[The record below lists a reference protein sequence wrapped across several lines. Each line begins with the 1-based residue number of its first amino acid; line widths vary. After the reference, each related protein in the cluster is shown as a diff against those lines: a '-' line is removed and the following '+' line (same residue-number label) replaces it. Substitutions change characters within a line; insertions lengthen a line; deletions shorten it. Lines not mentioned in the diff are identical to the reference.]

1 MRLTV
6 VDEQPPSDGEDRSDG
21 RVTRRGVLTKGA
33 GALGALA
40 AAPVIAACGGS
51 SSSSSSSSASASASG
66 SASAS
71 SSASS
76 GGGGQVT
83 LRVLGIGVDQNPV
96 LKAQALKDLNINL
109 EYTITDTPTTTQ
121 KSITQPQNFDILHGY
136 VHQVPQILPAG
147 VMQPVDTSKIP
158 AWTGGTTM
166 WNAPSAAP
174 SNLSQSD
181 PAYQSPPVV
190 PGVASVLTLG
200 KLTSQGTYGV
210 GDAAY
215 RMLPLNPS
223 DPSKLTGGTPFQAAL
238 KDSIQTSSKIIG
250 MPGVFNSDSIG
261 YDKKVI
267 PIVTS
272 WAQLFDSQYK
282 GRVALI
288 NDPQIGPIDAALAAQ
303 ASGKLKFGNIGNM
316 TQGEIDNLTKLL
328 IDMKKAGFFRA
339 FWSTF
344 TESVNLMAGGEVVIE
359 SMWSPAQTIL
369 LESGKN
375 VGFAAPKEG
384 MRGWCGCTMIYK
396 HVSGATLDAAYRYL
410 NWWLSGFPGAN
421 MARQAYYS
429 PVPSTTKKFLTSAEW
444 DYWYG
449 GKPAAQN
456 LVGPDGKPAI
466 PKGSVR
472 EGGSFT
478 QRIRLYGAWNTTQ
491 PQNDYMATQW
501 NNFISA

>member
-1 MRLTV
+1 MRIRV
-6 VDEQPPSDGEDRSDG
+6 VQEQPPSDEGDSLRG
-21 RVTRRGVLTKGA
+21 GITRRDALVKGA
-33 GALGALA
+33 ATVGAIAGVPALA
-40 AAPVIAACGGS
+40 ACGS
-51 SSSSSSSSASASASG
+51 SSSSNTAAK
-66 SASAS
+66 
-71 SSASS
+71 
-76 GGGGQVT
+76 GGATT

-96 LKAQALKDLNINL
+96 LQAQAKKDLGINL
-109 EYTITDTPTTTQ
+109 QYTITDTPTTTQ
-121 KSITQPQNFDILHGY
+121 KSITQPQNFDVAHLY

-147 VMQPVDTSKIP
+147 VMQPLDTSKIP
-158 AWTGGTTM
+158 LWQGGGQPYA
-166 WNAPSAAP
+166 APSSSP
-174 SNLSQSD
+174 SNLSKSD
-181 PAYQSPPVV
+181 PGFQDPKILAGIAPVLVTGRLSTNPQASP
-190 PGVASVLTLG
+190 
-200 KLTSQGTYGV
+200 GV

-223 DPSKLTGGTPFQAAL
+223 SPSQLTAGAPFQAATA
-238 KDSIQTSSKIIG
+238 QTVRTSNMIIG
-250 MPGVFNSDSIG
+250 MPGVFNVDSIG
-261 YDKKVI
+261 YDKSHI
-267 PIVTS
+267 PTVNS
-272 WAQLFDSQYK
+272 WAELFNPAHK

-303 ASGKLKFGNIGNM
+303 ASGKLKFNNIGSM
-316 TQGEIDNLTKLL
+316 SKTEIDNLTKLL
-328 IDMKKAGFFRA
+328 IDMKKTGFFRA

-369 LESGKN
+369 LESGKK
-375 VGFAAPKEG
+375 VGFAAPREG
-384 MRGWCGCTMIYK
+384 FRGWCGCTMIYK
-396 HVSGATLDAAYRYL
+396 HVTGAQLDAAYKYL

-429 PVPSTTKKFLTSAEW
+429 PRPDTARKHLSKAEW

-449 GKPAAQN
+449 GMPAAEN

-478 QRIRLYGAWNTTQ
+478 QRIRVYSAWNTTQ
-491 PQNDYMATQW
+491 PQNDYMGTQW

>member
-1 MRLTV
+1 MRIRV
-6 VDEQPPSDGEDRSDG
+6 VNERPPSDEGDG
-21 RVTRRGVLTKGA
+21 SFSEITRRDALIKGA
-33 GALGALA
+33 AGVGVIAGVPALA
-40 AAPVIAACGGS
+40 GCGGS
-51 SSSSSSSSASASASG
+51 SSSSSAASGGGSSKG
-66 SASAS
+66 SAS
-71 SSASS
+71 
-76 GGGGQVT
+76 T

-96 LKAQALKDLNINL
+96 LAAQAKKDLGITL
-109 EYTITDTPTTTQ
+109 QYTITDTPTTTQ

-147 VMQPVDTSKIP
+147 VMQPIDTSKIP
-158 AWTGGTTM
+158 LWQGGQTP
-166 WNAPSAAP
+166 WPAPSSEP
-174 SNLSQSD
+174 SNLSLSARGFQMPHTKSV
-181 PAYQSPPVV
+181 PNEVAPV
-190 PGVASVLTLG
+190 LITG
-200 KLTSQGTYGV
+200 KLSSNAQASYGV

-215 RMLPLNPS
+215 RMLPLNPNS
-223 DPSKLTGGTPFQAAL
+223 PSQLTAASSPFQAATA
-238 KDSIQTSSKIIG
+238 QTVNPSSKIIG
-250 MPGVFNSDSIG
+250 MPGVFNVDSIG
-261 YDKKVI
+261 YDRTKI
-267 PIVTS
+267 PVVTS
-272 WAQLFDSQYK
+272 WAELFNPAHK

-303 ASGKLKFGNIGNM
+303 ASGKLTFQNIGSM
-316 TQGEIDNLTKLL
+316 TKGEIDNLTKML

-369 LESGKN
+369 LESGKK

-384 MRGWCGCTMIYK
+384 FRGWCGCTMIYK
-396 HVSGATLDAAYRYL
+396 HVSGPALDAAYKYL

-429 PVPSTTKKFLTSAEW
+429 PRPDTTKKFLSGAEW

-449 GKPAAQN
+449 GLPAAEN

-466 PKGSVR
+466 PKGSIR

-478 QRIRLYGAWNTTQ
+478 QRIRRYSAWNTTQ
-491 PQNDYMATQW
+491 PQNDYMGTQW

>member
-1 MRLTV
+1 MSVRV
-6 VDEQPPSDGEDRSDG
+6 VDEPPPDDHDSSG
-21 RVTRRGVLTKGA
+21 VTRRG
-33 GALGALA
+33 ALA
-40 AAPVIAACGGS
+40 RGAAAVGVLVGVPALAGCGS
-51 SSSSSSSSASASASG
+51 SSSSSSAATGGSSG
-66 SASAS
+66 S
-71 SSASS
+71 
-76 GGGGQVT
+76 GPVT
-83 LRVLGIGVDQNPV
+83 LRVMGIGVDQNPV

-121 KSITQPQNFDILHGY
+121 KSITQPQNFDVLHGY

-158 AWTGGTTM
+158 LWTGGTKL
-166 WNAPSAAP
+166 WGAPSHAP
-174 SNLSQSD
+174 SNLSVSD
-181 PAYQSPPVV
+181 PGFQDPKVIPE
-190 PGVASVLTLG
+190 VAPILTTG
-200 KLTSQGTYGV
+200 KLTNNPQAGYGV

-223 DPSKLTGGTPFQAAL
+223 NPSQLTGGASPFQAATA
-238 KDSIQTSSKIIG
+238 QTVRMSPKLIG
-250 MPGVFNSDSIG
+250 MPGVFNVDSIG

-267 PIVTS
+267 SSVDS
-272 WAQLFDSQYK
+272 WAQLFNPQYK

-303 ASGKLKFGNIGNM
+303 ASGKLKFGNIGAM
-316 TQGEIDNLTKLL
+316 TKTEIDNLTKLL
-328 IDMKKAGFFRA
+328 IDMKKSGFFRA

-359 SMWSPAQTIL
+359 SMWSPAQTVL
-369 LESGKN
+369 LEAGKN

-384 MRGWCGCTMIYK
+384 FRGWCGCTMIYK
-396 HVSGATLDAAYRYL
+396 HVSGAKLDAAYRYL

-429 PVPSTTKKFLTSAEW
+429 PRPDTTKAHLSKAEW
-444 DYWYG
+444 DFWYG
-449 GKPAAQN
+449 GKPATEN

-466 PKGSVR
+466 PKGAVR

-478 QRIRLYGAWNTTQ
+478 QRIRVYSAWNTTQ
-491 PQNDYMATQW
+491 PQNDYMGTQW

>member
-1 MRLTV
+1 MSIRV
-6 VDEQPPSDGEDRSDG
+6 VDERPPRDEADESRAGI
-21 RVTRRGVLTKGA
+21 TRRDALVRGAATVGAIAGVP
-33 GALGALA
+33 ALA
-40 AAPVIAACGGS
+40 ACGS
-51 SSSSSSSSASASASG
+51 SSSSSSSKGAG
-66 SASAS
+66 PT
-71 SSASS
+71 
-76 GGGGQVT
+76 GTVT

-109 EYTITDTPTTTQ
+109 AYTITDTPTTTQ
-121 KSITQPQNFDILHGY
+121 KSITQPQNFDVAHIY

-147 VMQPVDTSKIP
+147 VMQPLDTSKIP
-158 AWTGGTTM
+158 LWQGGTSL
-166 WNAPSAAP
+166 WSAPATEP
-174 SNLSQSD
+174 SNLALSAPGFQI
-181 PAYQSPPVV
+181 PAGKPV
-190 PGVASVLTLG
+190 PGEVAPVLITG
-200 KLTSQGTYGV
+200 KLTNNPQATPGV

-223 DPSKLTGGTPFQAAL
+223 NPTQLTAGASPFQAATA
-238 KDSIQTSSKIIG
+238 QTVNTSSKIIG
-250 MPGVFNSDSIG
+250 MPGVFNVDSIG
-261 YDKKVI
+261 YDKTKI
-267 PIVTS
+267 PLVSS
-272 WAQLFDSQYK
+272 WAELFNPAYK

-303 ASGKLKFGNIGNM
+303 ASGKLTFGNIGAM
-316 TQGEIDNLTKLL
+316 TKGEIDNLTKLL

-369 LESGKN
+369 LESGKQ

-384 MRGWCGCTMIYK
+384 FRGWCGCTMIYK
-396 HVSGATLDAAYRYL
+396 HVSGPTLDAAYKYL

-429 PVPSTTKKFLTSAEW
+429 PRPDTTKKFLSNAEW

-449 GKPAAQN
+449 GLPAAQN

-466 PKGSVR
+466 PKGSIR

-478 QRIRLYGAWNTTQ
+478 QRIRRYSAWNTTQ
-491 PQNDYMATQW
+491 PQNDYMGTQW